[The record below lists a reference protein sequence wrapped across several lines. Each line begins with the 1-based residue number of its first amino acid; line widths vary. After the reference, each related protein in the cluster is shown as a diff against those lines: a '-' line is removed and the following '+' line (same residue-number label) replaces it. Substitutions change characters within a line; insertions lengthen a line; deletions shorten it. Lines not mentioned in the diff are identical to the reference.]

1 MSKEE
6 LLMKQFKLLNHDNS
20 ITKDLEIGKVYMLK
34 PSCKDLEIG
43 KVYMLKPSWFKI
55 NGRLKHSWIL
65 SIGNVSSHF
74 SDENI
79 DRYFERVGTDIIG
92 YGQTY

>member
-20 ITKDLEIGKVYMLK
+20 IT
-34 PSCKDLEIG
+34 KDLEIG

>member
-34 PSCKDLEIG
+34 PS
-43 KVYMLKPSWFKI
+43 WFKI
-55 NGRLKHSWIL
+55 NGRLKDSWIL

-79 DRYFERVGTDIIG
+79 DRYFERIGTDIIG

>member
-6 LLMKQFKLLNHDNS
+6 LLMKQFKLLNHDDS
-20 ITKDLEIGKVYMLK
+20 MTKDLEIGKVYMLK
-34 PSCKDLEIG
+34 PSWV
-43 KVYMLKPSWFKI
+43 KV
-55 NGRLKHSWIL
+55 NGRLKDSWIL
-65 SIGNVSSHF
+65 SISNVSKHF